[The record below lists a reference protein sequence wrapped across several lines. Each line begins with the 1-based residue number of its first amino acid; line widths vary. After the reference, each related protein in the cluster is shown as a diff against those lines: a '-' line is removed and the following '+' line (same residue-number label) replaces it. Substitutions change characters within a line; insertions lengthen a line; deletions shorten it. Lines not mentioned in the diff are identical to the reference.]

1 MHVFFYGTLMCGF
14 SLRRRSDI
22 ESFLRFSGRGS
33 VQGVLYDLGS
43 YPGMVAGQGT
53 VVGELY
59 EILQAD
65 RLLPKLDAIEGYY
78 PNAPDKSSYL
88 RRRSRVR
95 HFDGVNVSSWV
106 YVFNGTLEKA
116 SRILSGDYAAH
127 VSHSEVD
134 RGLFFPEEKAWQR
147 RKSFIKRYC

>member
-59 EILQAD
+59 EILPVSYTH
-65 RLLPKLDAIEGYY
+65 LTLPTT
-78 PNAPDKSSYL
+78 P
-88 RRRSRVR
+88 
-95 HFDGVNVSSWV
+95 
-106 YVFNGTLEKA
+106 YV
-116 SRILSGDYAAH
+116 
-127 VSHSEVD
+127 
-134 RGLFFPEEKAWQR
+134 
-147 RKSFIKRYC
+147 

>member
-14 SLRRRSDI
+14 SLRRHSDI

-43 YPGMVAGQGT
+43 YPGMVAGRGT

-59 EILQAD
+59 EILQAE
-65 RLLPKLDAIEGYY
+65 RLLSKLDAIEGYY
-78 PNAPDKSSYL
+78 SNAPDESIYI
-88 RRRSRVR
+88 RRRVCVR
-95 HFDGVNVSSWV
+95 RSDGVGVSSWV
-106 YVFNGTLEKA
+106 YVFNGALEKA

-127 VSHSEVD
+127 VNHSEAD
-134 RGLFFPEEKAWQR
+134 SG
-147 RKSFIKRYC
+147 SFLP